1 MRNSNGFG
9 LVYERDSTIWQ
20 RYNEALEDINS
31 LAMENED
38 LKAENRKLTK
48 GYARLENELWNVKKG
63 KKRSLK

>member
-31 LAMENED
+31 LAMENEN
-38 LKAENRKLTK
+38 LKAENRKL
-48 GYARLENELWNVKKG
+48 KKVTLG
-63 KKRSLK
+63 F

>member
-31 LAMENED
+31 LAMENEN
-38 LKAENRKLTK
+38 LKVENRKLKK

-63 KKRSLK
+63 KKK